1 MRRSGWISA
10 ILILTGLAPMLGLS
24 ARSALAALGGCDLAA
39 APARG
44 CRVAGVD
51 LGGLLLALGDG
62 ARLLV
67 LTAPLAL
74 AGILLGITLA
84 ILALLRRARD

>member
-1 MRRSGWISA
+1 MRRIGWVSA
-10 ILILTGLAPMLGLS
+10 VLILVGLAPMLGL
-24 ARSALAALGGCDLAA
+24 ALRSALVALAGCPPPE

-44 CRVAGVD
+44 CRLAGVD

-62 ARLLV
+62 ARFFV